1 MRRTTH
7 FALLALSLLFA
18 ADVGAPAQQ
27 PAQQTIKPEQRHLVE
42 GMLAN
47 IHEALK
53 KNYYDSSF
61 HGLDVDA
68 RYKEYDQKI
77 KNAETLG
84 DAFRVVAA
92 YLSGLNDSHTFF
104 IPPRR
109 SYIADYGY
117 RMQIVGDACYV
128 TEVRPGS
135 DAEQKVHVGDQII
148 SLDGYAVGRNDL
160 WQLDYYLGQIAP
172 KPTTGMT
179 VRSPSG
185 ETRKVV
191 IATKYTK
198 RDEHSLISGPME
210 TDFWSRELEREREH
224 HLVHQRFVE
233 RGDALFWKMPTF
245 AVEESEVARMIG
257 IARTHKTL
265 ILDLRGNPG
274 GYLTT
279 LSYLVGSVMEHDVT
293 IATRVIRK
301 GQKPEIAK
309 SRSKNLFTGNLI
321 VLVDSKSASAAELFA
336 RVVQLE
342 RRGTVVGDRSS
353 GSVMESLYY
362 PFDDYSG
369 VLVFYGAFITHAD
382 LIMADGK
389 SLEKVGVTPD
399 VLLVPSA
406 LQLAAGEDPVLAKAA
421 ELGGVKLSPAEA
433 GKLFP
438 FEWAPQ

>member
-1 MRRTTH
+1 MRRTRL
-7 FALLALSLLFA
+7 FVFLALTLFF
-18 ADVGAPAQQ
+18 ADPGARAQQ
-27 PAQQTIKPEQRHLVE
+27 PAQQPIKHEQRDLVA
-42 GMLAN
+42 GMLTN

-77 KNAETLG
+77 KKAETLG

-104 IPPRR
+104 VPPRR

-117 RMQIVGDACYV
+117 RMQMVGDACYV

-135 DAEQKVHVGDQII
+135 DAEQRVHPGDQII
-148 SLDGYAVGRNDL
+148 SLDGYAVGRTDL
-160 WQLDYYLGQIAP
+160 WQLDYYLNQIAP
-172 KPTTGMT
+172 KPMTGMT

-185 ETRKVV
+185 EMRKVV

-198 RDEHSLISGPME
+198 RDEHSVMAGPMD
-210 TDFWSRELEREREH
+210 TDFWSQRLEHEKQQ
-224 HLVHQRFVE
+224 HLLHQRFVE
-233 RGDALFWKMPTF
+233 KGDVLFWKMPAF
-245 AVEESEVARMIG
+245 VVEGSEVSRMIG
-257 IARTHKTL
+257 LARKHKTL

-274 GYLTT
+274 GYVTT
-279 LSYLVGSVMEHDVT
+279 LSLLVGSVMDHDVAIT
-293 IATRVIRK
+293 TRVTRK
-301 GQKPEIAK
+301 GQKQEIAK
-309 SRSKNLFTGNLI
+309 SRGDNLFTGNLI
-321 VLVDSKSASAAELFA
+321 VLVDSRSASAAELFA

-342 RRGTVVGDRSS
+342 HRGTVVGDRSS
-353 GSVMESLYY
+353 GSVMESIYY

-369 VLVFYGAFITHAD
+369 VVVFYGASITHAD

-399 VLLVPSA
+399 VLLLPSA
-406 LQLAAGEDPVLAKAA
+406 VQLAASEDPALAKAA
-421 ELGGVKLSPAEA
+421 QLGGLNLDAVEA

-438 FEWAPQ
+438 FEWATQ